1 MSKYD
6 WIIGIANTEADGVR
20 LIHLKGTVEQVKKN
34 PYGTYWQDR
43 CDDEEKFVNGTSDI
57 SDIEEITPFDEKEV
71 TEFNAYH
78 IDYTA
83 ARFDVMQYH
92 EM

>member
-1 MSKYD
+1 M
-6 WIIGIANTEADGVR
+6 
-20 LIHLKGTVEQVKKN
+20 IHLKGTVEQVKKILMELID
-34 PYGTYWQDR
+34 QDR
-43 CDDEEKFVNGTSDI
+43 CDDEERFVNGTSDI
-57 SDIEEITPFDEKEV
+57 SDIEEITPFDAKEV

-83 ARFDVMQYH
+83 ARFDVMKYH